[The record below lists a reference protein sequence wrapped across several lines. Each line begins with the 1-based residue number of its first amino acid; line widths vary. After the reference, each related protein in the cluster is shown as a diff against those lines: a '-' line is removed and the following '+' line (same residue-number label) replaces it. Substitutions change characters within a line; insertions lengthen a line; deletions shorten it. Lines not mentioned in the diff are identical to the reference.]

1 MNLQR
6 AAQIQVV
13 LEGISL
19 PASRDELVRY
29 ARPEDAE
36 ASRELTQ
43 LPDGDYDT
51 IDAVGEALTHTQP
64 VRQQAERL
72 PKPESGMPPG
82 GDAYLQTSPET
93 GAVRH
98 VAPPSNPPQK
108 TLEQQTKKQK
118 EQKQKQEQD

>member
-29 ARPEDAE
+29 ARSEDAE
-36 ASRELTQ
+36 ACRELLQ
-43 LPDGDYDT
+43 LPDREYQT
-51 IDAVGEALTHTQP
+51 IDAVGEALTPTQP
-64 VRQQAERL
+64 VRQEAERL
-72 PKPESGMPPG
+72 SKAESGKPPG
-82 GDAYLQTSPET
+82 GDAYLQPSPES
-93 GAVRH
+93 GAVRY

-108 TLEQQTKKQK
+108 TLEQQAKKQK
-118 EQKQKQEQD
+118 QQKQEQG